1 LQRPILFVFNFDVAS
16 QHLALRSAGFSGL
29 RSRHLSFEAA
39 FYVHSWRAGVCRI
52 VRTFVP
58 WVEDQS
64 GDAATVMVVR
74 APQCAIGEHRRLLE
88 KKEAPP

>member
-1 LQRPILFVFNFDVAS
+1 LFVFNFDVAS

-39 FYVHSWRAGVCRI
+39 FYVHSWRAEVAA
-52 VRTFVP
+52 TFVP

-74 APQCAIGEHRRLLE
+74 AAQCAIGEHRRLLE